1 MRRGGK
7 VAIGVAAA
15 LATAGLVAAYPTLV
29 PASESGTSV
38 TGYTVTG
45 YYTPA
50 SGIPV
55 SNHTIAA
62 GIYRV
67 GYSMEV
73 YFAPVEAGTTLT
85 CLLVDTS
92 GRIEFFR
99 GGPQQIPAG
108 EWTKVGYD
116 ATFDLPDLTLGIRCK
131 PSADGGLSATFRSV
145 NLYAYPRAG

>member
-7 VAIGVAAA
+7 VAIGVAAV
-15 LATAGLVAAYPTLV
+15 LATAGLVAVYPTIV
-29 PASESGTSV
+29 PATGESGTSV
-38 TGYTVTG
+38 TGYF
-45 YYTPA
+45 TPS

-62 GIYRV
+62 GVYRV

-73 YFAPVEAGTTLT
+73 YFAPAEASTTLT

-92 GRIEFFR
+92 GRIEFFK

-116 ATFDLPDLTLGIRCK
+116 AIFDLPDLTLGIRCK

-145 NLYAYPRAG
+145 NLYAFPRPG